1 MNRKRNSLLGIE
13 RASGAHA
20 ADQDRYA
27 VTTEPEANI
36 FFKGFGVEVRL
47 SAQWTS
53 PQQRPLRF
61 RKLGTIKSLPSHCHR
76 VGSGLQQV
84 RPLTLQNS
92 RDRAIT
98 GSENPTCS
106 FPCCAYQNCGALM
119 NTAQEIL
126 SPKLI
131 DTECFTDASA
141 AVGRL
146 RDIYERNTSFLRDRL
161 EAYARGEQLN
171 SRVRATYPFVRII
184 TSTHSRLDGF
194 VSGPG
199 AYQTTVTRPDLFR
212 AYLTEQIGL
221 LTQNHG
227 VPVEIGES
235 DEPIPIHFAYPRDIN
250 VVADFTER
258 DRSLRDFFDTPDLA
272 VMDDAIV
279 NGTLRTPPDA
289 PAPLSLFRA
298 TRVDYS
304 LHRLYHYTGTD
315 PDHFQ
320 NFVILTN
327 YQFYADAFALMGR
340 ERMRAGLANSEAFIE
355 PGNVVTRNARLEN
368 FERTGMPSER
378 MPQMPAWHLVQRD
391 NDGTTLINIGTG
403 PSNARNITDHVAVL
417 RPHAWLM
424 LGHCAGLRTTQTIGD
439 YVLAHGYVREDHVLD
454 EELPAWVP
462 IPALAEVQV
471 AIEGAV
477 IEVTGLSGFELK
489 RIMRT
494 GTVASVDNRNWEL
507 GDHVAVIR
515 KLSQSR
521 AIALDMESA
530 AIAANGFRFRVP
542 YGTLLCISD
551 KPLHGEIKLAGMA
564 SQFYR
569 KRVGQHLEIGLKA
582 LENLKAQERE
592 RVHSRKLR
600 SLTEAAFR

>member
-1 MNRKRNSLLGIE
+1 M
-13 RASGAHA
+13 
-20 ADQDRYA
+20 
-27 VTTEPEANI
+27 TT
-36 FFKGFGVEVRL
+36 VRD
-47 SAQWTS
+47 
-53 PQQRPLRF
+53 
-61 RKLGTIKSLPSHCHR
+61 
-76 VGSGLQQV
+76 V
-84 RPLTLQNS
+84 
-92 RDRAIT
+92 
-98 GSENPTCS
+98 
-106 FPCCAYQNCGALM
+106 
-119 NTAQEIL
+119 L

-131 DTECFTDASA
+131 DTEYFTEASA
-141 AVGRL
+141 AVERL
-146 RDIYERNTSFLRDRL
+146 REIYERNTSFLRDHF
-161 EAYARGEQLN
+161 EAYVRGEPLK
-171 SRVRATYPFVRII
+171 SRVRAAYPFVRIVI
-184 TSTHSRLDGF
+184 STHSRLDSRLSYGF

-199 AYQTTVTRPDLFR
+199 VYQTTVTRPELFR

-221 LTQNHG
+221 LIKNHG
-227 VPVEIGES
+227 VPVGIGES
-235 DEPIPIHFAYPRDIN
+235 DEPIPIHFAYPRGIS
-250 VVADFTER
+250 VATDLPGGAGV
-258 DRSLRDFFDTPDLA
+258 DRPLRDVFDTPDLA
-272 VMDDAIV
+272 AMDDSIV
-279 NGTLRTPPDA
+279 NGTLQSPPGA
-289 PAPLSLFRA
+289 SAPLSLFRA

-327 YQFYADAFALMGR
+327 YQFYADAFAHMGR
-340 ERMRAGLANSEAFIE
+340 ERMRSGHADGDAFIE
-355 PGNVVTRNARLEN
+355 PGNVVMRNARLGDAEPVGMPP
-368 FERTGMPSER
+368 ERT
-378 MPQMPAWHLVQRD
+378 PQMPAWHLVERD
-391 NDGTTLINIGTG
+391 NDGTTLVNIGTG
-403 PSNARNITDHVAVL
+403 PSNARNITDHIAVL

-424 LGHCAGLRTTQTIGD
+424 LGHCAGLRASQTIGD

-454 EELPAWVP
+454 EELPLWVP

-471 AIEGAV
+471 AIERALS
-477 IEVTGLSGFELK
+477 EVTGLSGFELK

-530 AIAANGFRFRVP
+530 TIAANGFRFRVP
-542 YGTLLCISD
+542 YGTLLCVSD

-592 RVHSRKLR
+592 LLHSRKLR
-600 SLTEAAFR
+600 NLTEVAFQ